1 MTCFRELSFQKGK
14 LFQMPIRELA
24 QLREAEHFWQGK
36 ADHAPHVEIER
47 PKWTS
52 FRRVS
57 CI

>member
-1 MTCFRELSFQKGK
+1 
-14 LFQMPIRELA
+14 MPIRELA

>member
-36 ADHAPHVEIER
+36 RIMRRMSKLNAW
-47 PKWTS
+47 KWTS